1 MLPHD
6 KFDVIYFS
14 HPNGKLLNDQ
24 HTDIVIPDF
33 TLKNF
38 VSVDVVIVQWQCI
51 DFVVLFSYDYISQ
64 FHLALIIVIVFCTL
78 IESNV

>member
-33 TLKNF
+33 KLKNF

-51 DFVVLFSYDYISQ
+51 DFVVLFSYDYIKPIPSRPYNSYC
-64 FHLALIIVIVFCTL
+64 FLYV
-78 IESNV
+78 NRK